1 MTSSVRDL
9 HISPRL
15 VNTEEGMGSF
25 VTSIP
30 STSTLY
36 LSLAGHNLGQ
46 HGELAL
52 VIVLVYPQMH
62 IALLDVPVLNGAV
75 FTTPGRD
82 GRTLRSVLEGGRN
95 TKCFWDI
102 RSNAEALWS
111 LCGVGLDNVMD
122 IQLLENVTR
131 SGDRN
136 YVQALDWCV
145 QRDLAVEPEELRLGL
160 RARRVV
166 TRAGGSA
173 APFTERPMSP
183 ETVLYCVNRVFHLPA
198 LHALYD
204 ENAEPGWAAWV
215 RWESLRRALRVRSPG
230 YDPRSSV
237 NMVSPWSDMGDGGSW
252 TFGDHVDAT
261 QYHWKTEAG
270 EDTVASLAATG
281 DKLFN
286 ADECRQ
292 SGCQKIEAG
301 RGQQCF

>member
-1 MTSSVRDL
+1 MNPPPFEIHSEPREMTSSVRDL

-15 VNTEEGMGSF
+15 VDTEEGMGSF
-25 VTSIP
+25 MTSIP

-36 LSLAGHNLGQ
+36 LSLAGHDLGQ

-62 IALLDVPVLNGAV
+62 IALLDVPELDGAV

-102 RSNAEALWS
+102 RLNAEALWT

-136 YVQALDWCV
+136 YVQDLDWCV
-145 QRDLAVEPEELRLGL
+145 QRDLDVEPDELRLGL

-166 TRAGGSA
+166 ARAAGSA

-183 ETVLYCVNRVFHLPA
+183 ETVLDCVNRVFHLPA

-204 ENAEPGWAAWV
+204 HHAEPDWPAWV
-215 RWESLRRALRVRSPG
+215 RWESLRRALRVRSAG
-230 YDPRSSV
+230 YDPRSSET
-237 NMVSPWSDMGDGGSW
+237 MVSPWSDIGDGGSW

-261 QYHWKTEAG
+261 QYHWKTEAQ
-270 EDTVASLAATG
+270 EDTAASLAAAG
-281 DKLFN
+281 DKSFEGE
-286 ADECRQ
+286 ECRQ
-292 SGCQKIEAG
+292 
-301 RGQQCF
+301 

>member
-1 MTSSVRDL
+1 M
-9 HISPRL
+9 
-15 VNTEEGMGSF
+15 
-25 VTSIP
+25 TSIP

-36 LSLAGHNLGQ
+36 LSLAGHDLGQ

-62 IALLDVPVLNGAV
+62 IALLDVPELDGAV

-102 RSNAEALWS
+102 RLNAEALWT

-136 YVQALDWCV
+136 YVQDLDWCV
-145 QRDLAVEPEELRLGL
+145 QRDLDVEPDELRLGL

-166 TRAGGSA
+166 ARAAGSA

-183 ETVLYCVNRVFHLPA
+183 ETVLDCVNRVFHLPA

-204 ENAEPGWAAWV
+204 HHAEPDWPAWV
-215 RWESLRRALRVRSPG
+215 RWESLRRALRVRSAG
-230 YDPRSSV
+230 YDPRSSET
-237 NMVSPWSDMGDGGSW
+237 MVSPWSDIGDGVSW

-261 QYHWKTEAG
+261 QYHWKTEAQ
-270 EDTVASLAATG
+270 EDTAASLAATG
-281 DKLFN
+281 DKSFEGE
-286 ADECRQ
+286 ECRQ
-292 SGCQKIEAG
+292 
-301 RGQQCF
+301 

>member
-1 MTSSVRDL
+1 
-9 HISPRL
+9 
-15 VNTEEGMGSF
+15 MG
-25 VTSIP
+25 
-30 STSTLY
+30 
-36 LSLAGHNLGQ
+36 HDLGQ

-62 IALLDVPVLNGAV
+62 IALLDVPVLDGAV

-82 GRTLRSVLEGGRN
+82 GSTLQNILEGARN

-102 RSNAEALWS
+102 RPNAEALWS

-160 RARRVV
+160 RARHVV

-183 ETVLYCVNRVFHLPA
+183 ETTLYCVNRVFHLPA

-204 ENAEPGWAAWV
+204 ENAEPDWPAWV
-215 RWESLRRALRVRSPG
+215 RWESLRRALRVRSAG
-230 YDPRSSV
+230 YDPRSSAS
-237 NMVSPWSDMGDGGSW
+237 MISPWSDMGDGGSW

-261 QYHWKTEAG
+261 QYHWKAEAG
-270 EDTVASLAATG
+270 EDTAASLAAPG
-281 DKLFN
+281 DKLIN
-286 ADECRQ
+286 AEECRQ

-301 RGQQCF
+301 DGQKCF